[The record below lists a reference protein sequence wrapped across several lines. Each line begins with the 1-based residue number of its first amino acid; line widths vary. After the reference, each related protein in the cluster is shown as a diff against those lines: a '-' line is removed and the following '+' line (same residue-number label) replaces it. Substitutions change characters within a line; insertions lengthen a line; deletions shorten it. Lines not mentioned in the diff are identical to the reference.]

1 MPTDFKPSVY
11 DSVYIPC
18 TFWISITLLESIMG
32 SISVF
37 SLVYLQ
43 TDFCMKNTFKSPGFR
58 DRALGTT
65 TLQVQE
71 AAIQAISPPHFALY
85 QVGAFGCGQES
96 RIFRGIFSGAHSH
109 GGCHLVALYSAWTWL
124 PGSRLAVRVWGS
136 AMTRTSWW
144 LSRHMESICGWLG
157 CIKSSGLHSLL
168 GVLSSTFPRD
178 NTDCQQPQ
186 NLSAMQE
193 VGKSYEELCLRS
205 EHVGIPVTK
214 MIYSKILLG

>member
-18 TFWISITLLESIMG
+18 TFWTGIILLESITG
-32 SISVF
+32 SASGF
-37 SLVYLQ
+37 SLIYLQ
-43 TDFCMKNTFKSPGFR
+43 TYFCVKNTFKSPGFR
-58 DRALGTT
+58 DRALVTT

-71 AAIQAISPPHFALY
+71 AVIQALSSPHFAFYRVCAL
-85 QVGAFGCGQES
+85 GCGQES
-96 RIFRGIFSGAHSH
+96 RIFRGFFSGARSH

-124 PGSRLAVRVWGS
+124 PGPWLAVRVWGS

-178 NTDCQQPQ
+178 NTNYQQPQ

-205 EHVGIPVTK
+205 EHVSIPVTK